1 MLRNVLTIA
10 IRNLFRHKLF
20 SSLNLLGLS
29 FAFAACLMIWLF
41 VTHERNYDTFHENA
55 DRIYRINQTYIWGDD
70 DALFGSTGPAVRQAI
85 LDEVP
90 EFEAMTRV
98 HTQGGQVVSITDPQ
112 GELIVYDEDDIL
124 AVDDNFLEIFTFPL
138 IQGNPSEALDQP
150 NSIVLTQSTA
160 IKYFST
166 VDIIGKQIQVGESKR
181 KQSFL
186 ITGVVADVPA
196 NSHIDFDF
204 LLSMNSFPRIERQS
218 DSWMWTTFVTF
229 GLMRAD
235 ADPVLVAEKVAQVPG
250 KYLEAFLQKYRG
262 ISYAEF
268 LEAGETWDLYIQP
281 LTDIH
286 LSGSEVYSRLN
297 ETSDK
302 QIIVILLFV
311 AGLIFSLSL
320 INYMNLS
327 TARATTR
334 AKEVGVR
341 KVMGSKR
348 SELIRQFLVES
359 SLFILISATVS
370 ILFVEISLPFVSTL
384 TDTNLSLTDT
394 LKIEHWLI
402 FAGILLSMSI
412 TSSFYPAWV
421 LSAFSPASA
430 LKSGKSAATGGNSM
444 RNTLVAIQFSISIM
458 MIASTFIISDQISYL
473 RNLDLGFERENQL
486 IIKNAQRLGNNIDP
500 FTNDLK
506 AFSQAE
512 NVTVSSDVPP
522 LIFDFDNFFRDGEKN
537 INLAVNYLTVDEH
550 FLDTYGLSLTHG
562 RNLSDHFEDSLNI
575 IVNQQF
581 VKSFEFD
588 SPEEALQ
595 NKINYNNTEF
605 TIVGVVDDFETS
617 LSSQTYPTVIL
628 DEKAPIFRN
637 PNTHITL
644 RIAKNV
650 STAQMEEIVS
660 GVNQLWLDYQS
671 SLPFDYSFVNIEY
684 EQMFEENIRFG
695 KLMSTLSVLSTIIA
709 CLGLIGLVA
718 FVLERRKKEIGI
730 RKVLGASV
738 QQIWTLL
745 SSSLTILMLIGLVV
759 GGSISWWM
767 MDQWMQDFEVRKD
780 ITPWPILLSGL
791 IMLVIALMAVSLQI
805 INAAKVNPV
814 EYLHEE

>member
-10 IRNLFRHKLF
+10 IRNLFRHKFF
-20 SSLNLLGLS
+20 SVINLVGLS

-41 VTHERNYDTFHENA
+41 VTHQRNYDTFHENA

-85 LDEVP
+85 TDEVP

-98 HTQGGQVVSITDPQ
+98 HTPGEKVVSITDPQ

-124 AVDDNFLEIFTFPL
+124 AVDENFLEIFTFPL
-138 IQGNPSEALDQP
+138 VHGNPTEALAQP

-160 IKYFST
+160 KKYFAT
-166 VDIIGKQIQVGESKR
+166 EDILGRQIQVGESEK

-186 ITGVVADVPA
+186 VTGVVKDVPA

-204 LLSMNSFPRIERQS
+204 LLSMNSFPRIEKQS

-229 GLMRAD
+229 GLMRPD
-235 ADPVLVAEKVAQVPG
+235 AEPRLVAEKVAQVPG

-268 LEAGETWDLYIQP
+268 LESGETWDLYIQP

-297 ETSDK
+297 DTTDM

-320 INYMNLS
+320 INYINLS

-341 KVMGSKR
+341 KVMGSNR

-359 SLFILISATVS
+359 SLFIIISATIS
-370 ILFVEISLPFVSTL
+370 ILLVEVSLPYVSSL
-384 TDTNLSLTDT
+384 TGINLSLTDT
-394 LKIEHWLI
+394 LNIEHWLV
-402 FAGILLSMSI
+402 FAGILLSMS
-412 TSSFYPAWV
+412 TASSFYPAWV
-421 LSAFSPASA
+421 LSAFSPAIA
-430 LKSGKSAATGGNSM
+430 LKSGKSIATGGNSM

-458 MIASTFIISDQISYL
+458 MIASTFIISDQISFL
-473 RNLDLGFERENQL
+473 RNLDLGFERENQM
-486 IIKNAQRLGNNIDP
+486 IIKNAQRLGNNLEP

-506 AFSQAE
+506 TFSQAA

-522 LIFDFDNFFRDGEKN
+522 LIYDFDNFYRDGEKN
-537 INLAVNYLTVDEH
+537 INLAVNYLTADEH
-550 FLDTYGLSLTHG
+550 FLDTYELSLTHG
-562 RNLSDHFEDSLNI
+562 RNLSKNFEDSLNI
-575 IVNQQF
+575 VVNQQF
-581 VKSFEFD
+581 VESFEFD
-588 SPEEALQ
+588 SPQEAL
-595 NKINYNNTEF
+595 NKKIDYNNTEF

-617 LSSQTYPTVIL
+617 LSSQTYPMVIL

-644 RIAKNV
+644 KIVQNM
-650 STAQMEEIVS
+650 SSAQLEEIVS
-660 GVNQLWLDYQS
+660 GVNQLWSGYQS
-671 SLPFDYSFVNIEY
+671 ALPFDYSFVNIEY
-684 EQMFEENIRFG
+684 ERMFEENIRFG

-718 FVLERRKKEIGI
+718 FVLERRRKEIGI

-745 SSSLTILMLIGLVV
+745 SSSLTILMLVGLLV
-759 GGSISWWM
+759 GGSVSWWM
-767 MDQWMQDFEVRKD
+767 MDQWVQDFEVRKD

-791 IMLVIALMAVSLQI
+791 IMLTIALMAVSLQI